1 MCVYAAGKSAN
12 STTNN
17 QYNHIQVG
25 QADEQQYQEVDPAY
39 RRWPRS
45 LCITGN
51 DFTSCYS
58 RIFMC
63 LSINF
68 AYRRCVKRPKITINV
83 NKRVYREK
91 ITNVSKRWH
100 FFKRFV
106 NSVCSSCKF
115 EMPVLS
121 CSSLYYISCD
131 VYWNN
136 KRWQKQQT
144 RLLKIFSKR
153 CLYNLVTTFKPHAS
167 YAMLLLLNSLISH
180 SCC

>member
-68 AYRRCVKRPKITINV
+68 AYRRCVKRPKITITLINAFIV
-83 NKRVYREK
+83 KKLQTLANDDNKRW
-91 ITNVSKRWH
+91 N

-121 CSSLYYISCD
+121 CSSLYLFTTFHVTFAETISVD
-131 VYWNN
+131 KNN
-136 KRWQKQQT
+136 KRV
-144 RLLKIFSKR
+144 
-153 CLYNLVTTFKPHAS
+153 Y
-167 YAMLLLLNSLISH
+167 
-180 SCC
+180 